1 LTMLRPV
8 CVITGATSGIGRAA
22 ALELA
27 GRGAHVVMLG
37 RRNTVGDAL
46 ARSARERGGGDRSTF
61 IRTDLSDFGQVRSAA
76 REITSRFDRLDVLI
90 NNAGARN
97 DRYLASVDGLELTFA
112 ANHLGHFLLTCL
124 LLERLLSAPAA
135 RILTMSSGAHY
146 SAVAGDDWEQRPAT
160 YDRRQAYA
168 RSKLANVMFAYA
180 LATRLRGSA
189 ATSNALEPG
198 GVASGFARNN
208 GFRSWLRHL
217 GAHLI
222 RRDLSLPTTAARA
235 VVSLALDPS
244 HAGRSGCY
252 FSCASEARS
261 SPLSYDTEAAERL
274 WQLSLRKTGLT
285 VQECSCC

>member
-1 LTMLRPV
+1 MQRPV

-46 ARSARERGGGDRSTF
+46 ARRARERGGGDRSTF

-76 REITSRFDRLDVLI
+76 REITSAREITLRFDRLDVLI

-97 DRYLASVDGLELTFA
+97 DRYLASVDGLEQTFA

-135 RILTMSSGAHY
+135 RILTMSSGAH
-146 SAVAGDDWEQRPAT
+146 SGAVAGDDWEQRPAT

-180 LATRLRGSA
+180 LAARLRGSA

-198 GVASGFARNN
+198 G
-208 GFRSWLRHL
+208 
-217 GAHLI
+217 
-222 RRDLSLPTTAARA
+222 
-235 VVSLALDPS
+235 
-244 HAGRSGCY
+244 
-252 FSCASEARS
+252 
-261 SPLSYDTEAAERL
+261 
-274 WQLSLRKTGLT
+274 
-285 VQECSCC
+285 